1 MAAIIR
7 GRRDALAKL
16 ELEFTVG
23 QSPFAPHPDIE
34 SRWADLMAHMWL
46 SEEERLSYIRDLR
59 ERKKARQL
67 EHKAKRGD
75 SAASAQVEAKKE
87 REQAALKAAQAKAQ
101 ASIDESLRNLRRRLY
116 AYDVKGEGYVE
127 CAPARNACRGE
138 GLSVSID
145 GDARDR
151 CLIKDVVKTAERA
164 ARRREQPREVEC
176 VKNTTEP
183 LPSIADLRKAFYDAD
198 VDGTGVLPADRVQR
212 RWRDLCGNA
221 ADPAVI
227 QKASNARGQITLST
241 LEEAIAARGRR
252 PRASAASRS
261 VTSALVNSA
270 RRPTTKVVDSSEASS
285 SAPPD
290 VVVAEPVPRR
300 REIIVVRD
308 EERDAEAARLR
319 LLGDDAPAEPPAMPD
334 APAFCTLRGAERDCR
349 FFTTGVISN
358 TSSGFV
364 DLTSERRDDEDAFFD
379 LRLGVAFGDNEP
391 ADATL
396 TCTLRYRG
404 AARDLCVPV
413 LGGDGGPC
421 RAPVIRIARAAA
433 PLKIAVFGR
442 DGAPLATAAL
452 DLSALTG
459 EKLQRVVLRAAP
471 ARRGARPLGVVFE
484 AEAIHNTQ

>member
-23 QSPFAPHPDIE
+23 QNTPYEPHPDIE

-46 SEEERLSYIRDLR
+46 SEDERLSYIRELR
-59 ERKKARQL
+59 ERKAARKL

-75 SAASAQVEAKKE
+75 SAASAQVEANKE

-138 GLSVSID
+138 GLSISID

-164 ARRREQPREVEC
+164 ARRREQPRDVEC
-176 VKNTTEP
+176 VKSTTEP
-183 LPSIADLRKAFYDAD
+183 LPSVADLRKAFYDAD
-198 VDGTGVLPADRVQR
+198 VDGHGCLPADRVQR
-212 RWRDLCGNA
+212 RWRDLCGSA

-227 QKASNARGQITLST
+227 AKASNARGQITLVT
-241 LEEAIAARGRR
+241 LEDAIAARGRR
-252 PRASAASRS
+252 PKASAASRS
-261 VTSALVNSA
+261 VTSALIDSA
-270 RRPTTKVVDSSEASS
+270 RRPTSKPDSSEASS

-300 REIIVVRD
+300 REIIVLRD
-308 EERDAEAARLR
+308 EERDADVMRLR

-334 APAFCTLRGAERDCR
+334 APPFCTLRGAERDCR

-358 TSSGFV
+358 TSSAFV

-379 LRLGVAFGDNEP
+379 LRLGVAFDDLDA
-391 ADATL
+391 ADPSL

-404 AARDLCVPV
+404 AVHDVKAPV
-413 LGGDGGPC
+413 LGGDEAV
-421 RAPVIRIARAAA
+421 RAPVVRVAKSAA
-433 PLKIAVFGR
+433 PLKVAVFAA

-452 DLSALTG
+452 DLSALNSG

-471 ARRGARPLGVVFE
+471 AFSGARALGVVFE
-484 AEAIHNTQ
+484 AEAINTQ